1 MLNLFIRNDSLFSL
15 TRHAEGVK
23 RPKHLMT
30 SPLSNKILRFTQ
42 NDSFLKRRPEL
53 VSEPLHIT
61 FDLRDSG
68 PKDDVCKDSPS
79 VSAG

>member
-42 NDSFLKRRPEL
+42 NDTFILSSRTDFCIFFPIFPEKNAKKHKKSRKKLKKFTC
-53 VSEPLHIT
+53 H
-61 FDLRDSG
+61 
-68 PKDDVCKDSPS
+68 
-79 VSAG
+79 